1 MQKLLPALLPALLFA
16 GRVLSGIA
24 LGLVMD
30 GPGPGPGDK
39 VACTE
44 DELYVS
50 LSDSGADFCESLV
63 KLHCEV
69 STPPEY
75 TTYDAGQISSQ
86 VSSSHPLTW
95 MLGAC
100 LRWAID

>member
-1 MQKLLPALLPALLFA
+1 MQKLLLTLLPALIFA
-16 GRVLSGIA
+16 GRVASSTTTL
-24 LGLVMD
+24 D
-30 GPGPGPGDK
+30 GPRPGDR

-86 VSSSHPLTW
+86 V
-95 MLGAC
+95 G
-100 LRWAID
+100 

>member
-16 GRVLSGIA
+16 GRAASVP
-24 LGLVMD
+24 D